1 MTKNKEKIT
10 AKLKK
15 ALGAKKVK
23 ENIPLAPLTT
33 FGIGGPASW
42 FITAENKKEILEAI
56 KASRKLEIPFFILG
70 GGSNI
75 LIADQGFPGLVIRIK
90 NEGLTIKGTK
100 ITAEA
105 GLPLTKLV
113 ESAQKNLLS
122 GLECCAGIPGSVGGA
137 VCGNAGSREEWIG
150 KTIEGVSIIDK
161 KGEITHLNNGDC
173 KFSYRESRFKNNPQE
188 IILEAD
194 FLLKKEKKEV
204 IEQKIKSFLKAREN
218 QPKEKSAGSVF
229 KNPPGDS
236 AGRLIDQA
244 GLKGKKIGK
253 AQISEKHANFII
265 NTGGAKAEEVLKLI
279 RLAQKTVKGKFNVNL
294 ELEIKLVGFSNEMTK
309 Q

>member
-33 FGIGGPASW
+33 FGIGGPAFW
-42 FITAENKKEILEAI
+42 FITAKDKKEILEAI
-56 KASRKLEIPFFILG
+56 KASRELEIPSFILG

-75 LIADQGFPGLVIRIK
+75 LIADQGFPGLVIKIK

-105 GLPLTKLV
+105 GLPLAKLV

-122 GLECCAGIPGSVGGA
+122 GLECCVGIPGSVGGA
-137 VCGNAGSREEWIG
+137 VCGNAGAREEWIG
-150 KTIEGVSIIDK
+150 QIIEGVSIIDK
-161 KGEITHLNNGDC
+161 ESKIAHLNNRDC
-173 KFSYRESRFKNNPQE
+173 KFSYRESRFKNNSQE

-194 FLLKKEKKEV
+194 FALKKEKRKI
-204 IEQKIKSFLKAREN
+204 IEQKIKSFLEARKN

-244 GLKGKKIGK
+244 GLRGKKIGQ

-265 NTGGAKAEEVLKLI
+265 NTGGAKAEEVLELI
-279 RLAQKTVKGKFNVNL
+279 RLAQKTVKEKFNVNL
-294 ELEIKLVGFSNEMTK
+294 ELEIKLVGF
-309 Q
+309 

>member
-1 MTKNKEKIT
+1 MKKNKEKIT

-15 ALGAKKVK
+15 ALGAEKIK
-23 ENIPLAPLTT
+23 ENVLLAPLTT
-33 FGIGGPASW
+33 FDIGGPAFW

-56 KASRKLEIPFFILG
+56 KASRELEIPFFILG

-75 LIADQGFPGLVIRIK
+75 LIADQGFPGLVIRVK

-105 GLPLTKLV
+105 GLPLAKLV

-122 GLECCAGIPGSVGGA
+122 GLECCVGVPGTVGGA
-137 VCGNAGSREEWIG
+137 VCGNAGTREEWIG
-150 KTIEGVSIIDK
+150 QIIEGVSIIDK
-161 KGEITHLNNGDC
+161 KNKIAHLNNRDC

-194 FLLKKEKKEV
+194 FLLKKEKKEI
-204 IEQKIKSFLKAREN
+204 IEQKIKSFLEARGK
-218 QPKEKSAGSVF
+218 QPKGKSAGSVF

-244 GLKGKKIGK
+244 DLRGKKIGQ

-265 NTGGAKAEEVLKLI
+265 NTGGAKAQEVLELI
-279 RLAQKTVKGKFNVNL
+279 RLAQKTVKEKFNVNL
-294 ELEIKLVGFSNEMTK
+294 ELEIKLVGF
-309 Q
+309 

>member
-33 FGIGGPASW
+33 FGIGGPAFW
-42 FITAENKKEILEAI
+42 FITAKDKKEILEAI
-56 KASRKLEIPFFILG
+56 KASRELEIPSFILG

-75 LIADQGFPGLVIRIK
+75 LIADQGFPGLVIKIK

-105 GLPLTKLV
+105 GLPLAKLV

-122 GLECCAGIPGSVGGA
+122 GLECCVGIPGTVGGA
-137 VCGNAGSREEWIG
+137 VCGNAGAREEWIG
-150 KTIEGVSIIDK
+150 QIIEGVSIIDK
-161 KGEITHLNNGDC
+161 ESKIAHLNNRDC
-173 KFSYRESRFKNNPQE
+173 KFSYRESRFKNNSQE

-194 FLLKKEKKEV
+194 FALKKEKRKI
-204 IEQKIKSFLKAREN
+204 IEQKIKSFLEARKN

-244 GLKGKKIGK
+244 GLRGKKIGQ

-265 NTGGAKAEEVLKLI
+265 NTGGAKAEEVLELI
-279 RLAQKTVKGKFNVNL
+279 RLAQKTVKEKFNVNL
-294 ELEIKLVGFSNEMTK
+294 ELEIKLVGF
-309 Q
+309 

>member
-15 ALGAKKVK
+15 ALGTKKVK

-33 FGIGGPASW
+33 FGIGGPAFW
-42 FITAENKKEILEAI
+42 FITAKNKKEILEAI
-56 KASRKLEIPFFILG
+56 KASRELEIPSFILG

-75 LIADQGFPGLVIRIK
+75 LIADQGFPGLVIKIK
-90 NEGLTIKGTK
+90 NKGLTIKETK
-100 ITAEA
+100 VTAEA
-105 GLPLTKLV
+105 GLPLAKLV

-122 GLECCAGIPGSVGGA
+122 GLECCVGIPGTVGGA
-137 VCGNAGSREEWIG
+137 VYGNAGAREEWIG

-161 KGEITHLNNGDC
+161 KSKIAHLNNGDC

-188 IILEAD
+188 VILEAT
-194 FLLKKEKKEV
+194 FALKKEKREI

-229 KNPPGDS
+229 KNPPGNL
-236 AGRLIDQA
+236 AGKLIDQA
-244 GLKGKKIGK
+244 GLRGKKIGQ

-265 NTGGAKAEEVLKLI
+265 NTGGAKAEEVLELI
-279 RLAQKTVKGKFNVNL
+279 RLAQKTVKEKFNVNL
-294 ELEIKLVGFSNEMTK
+294 ELEIKLVGF
-309 Q
+309 

>member
-1 MTKNKEKIT
+1 MIKNKEKIT
-10 AKLKK
+10 VKLKK
-15 ALGAKKVK
+15 ALGVEKVK
-23 ENIPLAPLTT
+23 ENVLLAPLTT
-33 FGIGGPASW
+33 FGIGGPAFW
-42 FITAENKKEILEAI
+42 FISAENKKEILEAI
-56 KASRKLEIPFFILG
+56 KASRELEIPSFILG

-90 NEGLTIKGTK
+90 NEDLTIKGTK

-105 GLPLTKLV
+105 GLPLAKLI

-161 KGEITHLNNGDC
+161 KGEIAHLNNSDC

-194 FLLKKEKKEV
+194 FLLKKEKREI
-204 IEQKIKSFLKAREN
+204 IEQKIKSFLEAREN

-279 RLAQKTVKGKFNVNL
+279 RLTQKTVKEKFNVNL
-294 ELEIKLVGFSNEMTK
+294 ELEIKLVGF
-309 Q
+309 